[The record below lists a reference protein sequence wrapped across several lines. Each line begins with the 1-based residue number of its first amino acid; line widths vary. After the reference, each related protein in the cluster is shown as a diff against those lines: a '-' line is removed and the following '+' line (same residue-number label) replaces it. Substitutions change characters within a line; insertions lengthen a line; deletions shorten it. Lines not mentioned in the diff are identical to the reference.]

1 MTFGVTLGEHVTMA
15 ASAIMFFIAID
26 YKNKVNMKVTVSN
39 IDIKIHQMFSC
50 ENNHKVNLKFFK

>member
-15 ASAIMFFIAID
+15 ASAITFYIAID